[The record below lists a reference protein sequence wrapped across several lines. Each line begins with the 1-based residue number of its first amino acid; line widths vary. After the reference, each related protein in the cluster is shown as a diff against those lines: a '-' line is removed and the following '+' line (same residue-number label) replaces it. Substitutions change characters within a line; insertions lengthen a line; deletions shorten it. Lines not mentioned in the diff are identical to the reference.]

1 MIHVTV
7 LHLIVLLMTL
17 DLPLKRNG
25 IVAISGVQTTAP
37 FFVHLNMRTER
48 SIKNIFYPTERQV
61 QWEMHVILKGVTMKI
76 DPMVL
81 KYVLNPHR
89 HP

>member
-7 LHLIVLLMTL
+7 LHLKVLLMSL
-17 DLPLKRNG
+17 DLPLKVNG
-25 IVAISGVQTTAP
+25 TVAISGVQTTAP
-37 FFVHLNMRTER
+37 SFVHLNMRTEHSTR
-48 SIKNIFYPTERQV
+48 NIFYPTETQV
-61 QWEMHVILKGVTMKI
+61 QWEMHAILKGVTMKI

-81 KYVLNPHR
+81 KYVLNPHP

>member
-7 LHLIVLLMTL
+7 LHLKVLLMTL
-17 DLPLKRNG
+17 DFPLKMNG
-25 IVAISGVQTTAP
+25 IVEISGVQTTAP
-37 FFVHLNMRTER
+37 SFVHLSMRTEHSTR
-48 SIKNIFYPTERQV
+48 NIFYPMERQV
-61 QWEMHVILKGVTMKI
+61 QREMHAILKGVTMKI

-81 KYVLNPHR
+81 KYVLNPHP

>member
-1 MIHVTV
+1 MVHVTV
-7 LHLIVLLMTL
+7 LHLKVLLMTL

-37 FFVHLNMRTER
+37 SFVHLNMRTEHSTR
-48 SIKNIFYPTERQV
+48 NIFYSTERQA
-61 QWEMHVILKGVTMKI
+61 QREMHAILKGVTKKI